1 MTSENIAYLSKMK
14 CEIDRR
20 KGYEFKLQ
28 YIESEIERK
37 KSYKKNTYQNLMENI
52 LSKEEYL
59 AYVKEY
65 ESDICALK
73 KQKESL
79 KKQIEEKDKQN
90 LEYNEWLEKFKNYIS
105 IEELTRDVLLEL
117 VEKIEANED
126 GSINIYY
133 RFGNPYR
140 KEEKK

>member
-1 MTSENIAYLSKMK
+1 
-14 CEIDRR
+14 
-20 KGYEFKLQ
+20 
-28 YIESEIERK
+28 
-37 KSYKKNTYQNLMENI
+37 MENI